1 MKPSDIKQSVVM
13 RYQTIWQV
21 PSQRVIGYE
30 ATVLGKQGEGAAELF
45 RKHAKHRV
53 DFDCMLIELALNEG
67 QQLLQ
72 QGQLLFIN
80 VHPDTLHAGCLPAC
94 PPNTV
99 YEITE
104 RSKFT
109 SQTKSYLRAL
119 RQQGVQLAMDDF
131 GKRFSNLDR
140 LMQYWDDFGVVK
152 LDRCFVEALTQPH
165 TQVLIEA
172 LVAFCKQA
180 NIMVIAEGVETQE
193 QYMQLIKCGI
203 TYMQGYY
210 LGYPTSL
217 QDYKGKEVVG

>member
-1 MKPSDIKQSVVM
+1 M
-13 RYQTIWQV
+13 RYQPIRKV
-21 PSQRVIGYE
+21 PDNRIIGYE
-30 ATVLGKQGEGAAELF
+30 ATVEGAAELF

-53 DFDCMLIELALNEG
+53 DFDRMLIELALNEG
-67 QQLLQ
+67 KQLLQ

-109 SQTKSYLRAL
+109 NQTKAHLQAL
-119 RQQGVQLAMDDF
+119 RQQGVQLAIDDF
-131 GKRFSNLDR
+131 GKRFSNVDR
-140 LMQYWDDFGVVK
+140 LLQYWDVFGVVK
-152 LDRCFVEALTQPH
+152 LDRCFVEALTQPY
-165 TQVLIEA
+165 TQMLIEA
-172 LVAFCKQA
+172 LVSFCIQA

-193 QYMQLIKCGI
+193 QYAQLSKCGV

-210 LGYPTSL
+210 LGYPKSL
-217 QDYKGKEVVG
+217 QDYKRKEEVG